1 MMNYIYTILSE
12 SATVADLA
20 AVTLPAWL
28 YIAWR
33 LKAVEKTIVDQ
44 RMVDDDDHLAEM
56 DAAEEQRL
64 YDAYDAMC
72 EDQR

>member
-1 MMNYIYTILSE
+1 MMNYIYTLLT
-12 SATVADLA
+12 ATITMADLV

-28 YIAWR
+28 YVAWR
-33 LKAVEKTIVDQ
+33 LKTIQKHIADQ
-44 RMVDDDDHLAEM
+44 VSMEDEEHLAEM

-64 YDAYDAMC
+64 HARYDAMC